1 MPSLQVED
9 IIYFFLRAKKYACNN
24 VLINLQVV
32 DLAAQL
38 FNFKEKFNNSTSDSF
53 LPPNTV
59 MGNDPILIPTDRV
72 TIEAVR

>member
-1 MPSLQVED
+1 VS
-9 IIYFFLRAKKYACNN
+9 
-24 VLINLQVV
+24 INLQVV